1 MKTFFEK
8 CSKNG
13 ETIGTIIG
21 IVKVTLSNNNHKWPT
36 FRRFWRCRKYKMM
49 CRYGQRLNQVH
60 NQKRQFLF
68 TKSTEL
74 IRRVSFTK
82 QPSLI
87 NNKPVHF
94 VFYRDVCRIIQPHI
108 VSTTGI
114 HEPKLVEQSNA
125 YFFSFRSKWKQF
137 YRYITGNILIG
148 GIWTGMFVELDTL
161 TEHDRY

>member
-1 MKTFFEK
+1 
-8 CSKNG
+8 
-13 ETIGTIIG
+13 
-21 IVKVTLSNNNHKWPT
+21 
-36 FRRFWRCRKYKMM
+36 MM

-94 VFYRDVCRIIQPHI
+94 VFYRDRMQDYTTPNHI
-108 VSTTGI
+108 DDRDPRT
-114 HEPKLVEQSNA
+114 K
-125 YFFSFRSKWKQF
+125 
-137 YRYITGNILIG
+137 IG
-148 GIWTGMFVELDTL
+148 GSNVKYAYTIMAESK
-161 TEHDRY
+161 RS

>member
-1 MKTFFEK
+1 MAHFPPLLTLPKIQNDVSVW
-8 CSKNG
+8 SKI
-13 ETIGTIIG
+13 ESSAQPKII
-21 IVKVTLSNNNHKWPT
+21 W
-36 FRRFWRCRKYKMM
+36 
-49 CRYGQRLNQVH
+49 
-60 NQKRQFLF
+60 QFLF